1 MDSILPVVPAPAE
14 ADAPDT
20 VRFFLNGL
28 PVIVPAP
35 SPDLLL
41 IDFLRSPAVGLIG
54 PKKPC
59 GQGGCGGCTVILSHW
74 NEQAEKVEHSAINS
88 CLRPVVALDGLTVTT
103 IEGTGSVRRPNPAH
117 LAHSPTFGR
126 AGVPLDQYQPAPAV
140 AEAQEESAEKRD
152 AVLESVAAAHKE
164 GHCGPSCDDPGHAH
178 GLDVLLRE
186 EVPEPPSEMSHKGM
200 NPVAWRL
207 AMNNGTQCG
216 YCTVGFVMNM
226 SEFITNNPKATKR
239 EIEAALDGN
248 LCRCTGYRAIL
259 TGMKTF
265 ASDWTKEDEEHRMKC
280 IADPETLA
288 QRPTGPLVIPFPP
301 KARLPPEGADV
312 AADGRLWLSPPDL
325 TALSSA
331 WQQHRDAKPR
341 LVAANTSYGVY
352 KDEYLDARVLLN
364 LHLIKELRE
373 PASIGETNLTVPAGM
388 DYSAL
393 IDLLGAV
400 MAQRGEVPP
409 VPPDQPLPTALSP
422 LGALRFMAERTAG
435 RIVRNAATLGGN
447 TMMVLSH
454 IAAGTGAPFPSDLAT
469 ALVATGVSVDLI
481 DLADTPDTVRT
492 VKLADLIDICRAEPD
507 VPGRLL
513 LLRYH
518 IPYGTSNDLLLPQK
532 VALRDVNAHSI
543 VNGTSRLLMGPER
556 VVTEPV
562 LVFGGIAPFPWRA
575 TRTEDAMRGQVLALA
590 DAPRYVAI
598 LEEEVRAELAAW
610 RPRMAGLPDE
620 GFTDEYRIQLC
631 LSFLYKSIVN
641 ALNTLAAPVPG
652 QVSSA
657 GDITW
662 GRWPVSF
669 GTQSYVI
676 QDWKRPVSQPY
687 IKYMA
692 MEQANGQV
700 HYAHEIPL
708 PPRSVNA
715 SFVQST
721 RALGSWWF
729 IDPASGEKID
739 AEALRD
745 HLDACFPEFIDL
757 ITADN
762 IPKGG
767 INLQGMGMDQPI
779 FATGQQ
785 VDYVGQSLALVCAGD
800 AEAAADIAQYVEQT
814 CVAYG
819 PVAVPNGAPDWWSR
833 PVLSLEDAIRV
844 GSIYPDWPQT
854 APYVSHIWRIT
865 RPGSVLDWTD
875 ADRAPLNREAFT
887 RPVSVAGAKC
897 LLVGHAQEAG
907 GQVHF
912 YMEPQAAVAEPAD
925 GRRLI
930 MRPSTQSPMEMHQ
943 STAMVLGAQ
952 YNAVEVVVPPVGG
965 GFGGKTEQARFV
977 TAAAAV
983 AAYAMKR
990 PVRLT
995 LTREQDTGMIGK
1007 RHAYY
1012 GQYQVAVDTGEDDPG
1027 AKGLI
1032 RGLLNR
1038 MWGDGGAFYDCSFIV
1053 SNCIQ
1058 TRADAA
1064 YMVPNFQ
1071 SQIDVCRTNKAPSTA
1086 FRAFGDIQGKIIVES
1101 AIDDAAFAI
1110 GMRAEDVREKNLYQQ
1125 GDVTPFG
1132 QALSYCYIRDV
1143 WKYLKDTAKFEEKYA
1158 AVQAFNAANRWRK
1171 RGIAMMPV
1179 KYGSGYNL
1187 AMLEQAAALISIY
1200 QGDGTIIIHQ
1210 SGVEMGQG
1218 LLTQMRQ
1225 IAAYILDVPLDMVLV
1240 QSARTDVMPNPTST
1254 GGSTGTA
1261 YNGEA
1266 VKRLCQ
1272 QMRARLQTF
1281 ADDMRDENGPDWCK
1295 QQGINYWDYPDQGW
1309 KAVVTT
1315 ATGTGRIWQKLVAL
1329 AYQNRVGLTATF
1341 TAPIPGGT
1349 TPMPALTYKPAD
1361 LQPTIPNYHSTDAG
1375 GGAFDNFVGFTY
1387 SGACSVVEVDIL
1399 TGETKILSA
1408 DLVYDMGWSLNPAI
1422 DIGQVEGA
1430 FIQGVGYVTSELLVF
1445 EPEGEEKGRLNTLN
1459 TWTYKPPAVTSI
1471 PLELNTHLFPRNLT
1485 SVPVSPTDGVLSS
1498 KEVGEPP
1505 LVLSTSVFLAIKAAV
1520 RASRVERGLSGLF
1533 RLDAPATV
1541 QEVRRAAGV
1550 RPGDLSV

>member
-1 MDSILPVVPAPAE
+1 MDSILPAQPPSE
-14 ADAPDT
+14 AADTPDM
-20 VRFFLNGL
+20 VRFFLNGQQ
-28 PVIVPAP
+28 VIVPAP

-59 GQGGCGGCTVILSHW
+59 GQGGCGGCTVILSQW
-74 NEQAEKVEHSAINS
+74 NGEAEKVEHAAINS
-88 CLRPVVALDGLTVTT
+88 CLRPVVALDGLAVTT

-126 AGVPLDQYQPAPAV
+126 AGVPLDQYIPAPV
-140 AEAQEESAEKRD
+140 VSDAQEESAEKRD
-152 AVLESVAAAHKE
+152 AVLESVAEAAKE
-164 GHCGPSCDDPGHAH
+164 GHCGPGCGHAGH
-178 GLDVLLRE
+178 HHDMNVLLRE
-186 EVPEPPSEMSHKGM
+186 EVPEPPSEMSHMGM

-239 EIEAALDGN
+239 EIEGALDGN

-280 IADPETLA
+280 KADPETLA

-301 KARLPPEGADV
+301 EARLPPEGVNV
-312 AADGRLWLSPPDL
+312 AADGRIWLSPPDL
-325 TALSSA
+325 DALAAA
-331 WQQHRDAKPR
+331 WQKHSADKPR
-341 LVAANTSYGVY
+341 LVAGNTSYGVY
-352 KDEYLDARVLLN
+352 KEEYQAAKVLLN

-373 PASIGETNLTVPAGM
+373 TAVVGEVDLTVPAGM
-388 DYSAL
+388 DYTAL

-400 MAQRGEVPP
+400 MEKRGEVPP

-435 RIVRNAATLGGN
+435 RIVRNAASLGGN
-447 TMMVLSH
+447 TMMMLAH
-454 IAAGTGAPFPSDLAT
+454 IAAGTGSPFPSDLAT
-469 ALVATGVSVDLI
+469 ALVAADVSVDLV
-481 DLADTPDTVRT
+481 DLAVSPVAVRT
-492 VKLADLIDICRAEPD
+492 AKLADLVDACVSDAD
-507 VPGRLL
+507 LPGRLL
-513 LLRYH
+513 LLRYR
-518 IPYGTSNDLLLPQK
+518 IPYGTKNDLLLPQK
-532 VALRDVNAHSI
+532 VALREVNSHTI
-543 VNGTSRLLMGPER
+543 VNGTSRFLMGADR
-556 VVTEPV
+556 VVTEAV
-562 LVFGGIAPFPWRA
+562 LVYGGIAPYPWRA
-575 TRTEDAMRGQVLALA
+575 ANTEAAMQGQVLQLT

-598 LEEEVRAELAAW
+598 LEEEVRAELARW
-610 RPRMAGLPDE
+610 EPRMAGLPDE
-620 GFTDEYRIQLC
+620 GFTNEYRIQLA
-631 LSFLYKSIVN
+631 LSFLYKSIIN
-641 ALNTLAAPVPG
+641 TLNTLDAPVPE
-652 QVSSA
+652 SLRST

-676 QDWKRPVSQPY
+676 QEWKRPVSQPY

-700 HYAHEIPL
+700 HYTHEIPL

-715 SFVQST
+715 SFIQSG
-721 RALGSWWF
+721 RALASWYFSLPGST
-729 IDPASGEKID
+729 EKITP
-739 AEALRD
+739 EQLRD
-745 HLDACFPEFIDL
+745 HLDVIFPDFIDL

-767 INLQGMGMDQPI
+767 INLQGMGMDQPV
-779 FATGQQ
+779 FATGDQ
-785 VDYVGQSLALVCAGD
+785 VDYVGQSLALACAGD
-800 AEAAADIAQYVEQT
+800 AEQAAAIAQYVEDN
-814 CVAYG
+814 CVTYG
-819 PVAVPNGAPDWWSR
+819 PVTVPKDAPDWWSR
-833 PVLSLEDAIRV
+833 PILSLEEAIRV

-854 APYVSHIWRIT
+854 APYVSHIWKIT
-865 RPGSVLDWTD
+865 RPGSNLSWAELARD
-875 ADRAPLNREAFT
+875 PLNREAFT
-887 RPVSVAGAKC
+887 QSVSLNGTSC
-897 LLVGHAQEAG
+897 MLVGHAQQAG
-907 GQVHF
+907 GQIHF

-925 GRRLI
+925 GRRLT

-943 STAMVLGAQ
+943 STAMAIGAQ

-983 AAYAMKR
+983 AAYAIKR

-1012 GQYQVAVDTGEDDPG
+1012 GQYQVAIDTGAQNPDT
-1027 AKGLI
+1027 KGMI

-1064 YMVPNFQ
+1064 YMVPNFE
-1071 SQIDVCRTNKAPSTA
+1071 SQIDVCRTNTAPSTA

-1110 GMRAEDVREKNLYQQ
+1110 GMRAEDVREKNLYAQ

-1143 WKYLKDTAKFEEKYA
+1143 WKYLKDTAKFEERYA
-1158 AVQAFNAANRWRK
+1158 AVQEFNRANRWRK

-1200 QGDGTIIIHQ
+1200 QGDGTIMIHQ

-1225 IAAYILDVPLDMVLV
+1225 IAAYILDVPLDMILV
-1240 QSARTDVMPNPTST
+1240 QAARTDVMPNPTST

-1295 QQGINYWDYPDQGW
+1295 QQGINYWDFPEEGW

-1329 AYQNRVGLTATF
+1329 AYQYRVGLTATF
-1341 TAPIPGGT
+1341 TAPIAGGD
-1349 TPMPALTYKPAD
+1349 TPVPALTYKPVD
-1361 LQPTIPNYHSTDAG
+1361 DQPVIPNYHTTGAG

-1387 SGACSVVEVDIL
+1387 SGACTVVEVDIL
-1399 TGETKILSA
+1399 TGETKILSS

-1430 FIQGVGYVTSELLVF
+1430 FVQGIGYVTSEMLVF
-1445 EPEGEEKGRLNTLN
+1445 ERDGDEKGRLNTLN
-1459 TWTYKPPAVTSI
+1459 TWTYKPPAITSI

-1485 SVPVSPTDGVLSS
+1485 NVPVSPTDGVLSS

-1505 LVLSTSVFLAIKAAV
+1505 LVLATTVFLAIKSAI
-1520 RASRVERGLSGLF
+1520 RASRLERGLPGLF

-1541 QEVRRAAGV
+1541 QEVRRAAEV
-1550 RPGDLSV
+1550 RATDLSA